1 MRRRGVLK
9 EVGGPG
15 FDGDRLACTLEPQC
29 DLQLDGHRGT
39 NIHILRSDLE
49 AFFADAEMVG
59 VPWNVQEEELTVR
72 IRLGGLTVPADRV
85 MYLHNSVGN
94 DAACLVDDGAANAAG
109 RAELREGGTGGSH
122 QKNKKQDNGSKI
134 FTRSH
139 HRSSQSTYLCEWKKS
154 SRSSKSCEGV

>member
-1 MRRRGVLK
+1 
-9 EVGGPG
+9 
-15 FDGDRLACTLEPQC
+15 
-29 DLQLDGHRGT
+29 
-39 NIHILRSDLE
+39 
-49 AFFADAEMVG
+49 MVG
-59 VPWNVQEEELTVR
+59 VPWHVQEEELTVR

-85 MYLHNSVGN
+85 MYLHNSFGN

-139 HRSSQSTYLCEWKKS
+139 HRSSQSTYLCKWKKVVAAQRAARGFDKLRR
-154 SRSSKSCEGV
+154 RSDVRGRCARVT